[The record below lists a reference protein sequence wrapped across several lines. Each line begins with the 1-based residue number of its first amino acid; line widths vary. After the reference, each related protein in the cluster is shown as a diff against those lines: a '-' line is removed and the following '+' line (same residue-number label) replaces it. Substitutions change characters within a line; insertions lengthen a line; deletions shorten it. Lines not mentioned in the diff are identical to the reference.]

1 MYSRIELNV
10 LQSALRQWKGPYK
23 KGAELTIGEYNT
35 QQKQLEI
42 ANYLASRFEEILH
55 FYFELENK

>member
-1 MYSRIELNV
+1 MYSRTELNV
-10 LQSALRQWKGPYK
+10 LQSALRSWRGPYK
-23 KGAELTIGEYNT
+23 KGVELTIGEYDA

-42 ANYLASRFEEILH
+42 ADYLARRFEEILY